1 LHGVRPTVLALT
13 LALEFSSLA
22 LMFACGTSSSNTKP
36 DGGGGHDSA
45 VAKDGGADVIIIDP
59 KNGVSPGTTGY
70 CSPGGGQ
77 CDMEGPGGMAEICT
91 ADLPGT
97 PAHDWYCTSPCDE
110 EASTCTGTT
119 TCEST
124 PSGSRCVPKSCDYL
138 LPEGGPVDSG
148 VDATKDV
155 GVGEAT
161 TDAPGEA
168 AHDATSG

>member
-1 LHGVRPTVLALT
+1 VRPTVFATT

-22 LMFACGTSSSNTKP
+22 LLFACGTSGSNGKP
-36 DGGGGHDSA
+36 DGGGGKDSGA
-45 VAKDGGADVIIIDP
+45 VKDAGADVIIIDP
-59 KNGVSPGTTGY
+59 KNCVPPGSPEY

-77 CDMEGPGGMAEICT
+77 CDMEGPGGMAEICS
-91 ADLPGT
+91 ADLGA

-110 EASTCTGTT
+110 EASTCTGTS

-124 PSGSRCVPKSCDYL
+124 PSGSRCVPESCDYL

-148 VDATKDV
+148 KDASKEA
-155 GVGEAT
+155 GAGEAS

-168 AHDATSG
+168 SHDAPPG